1 MLLSETEDH
10 AGASVIGRVRIPGLT
25 QSETPCMWRSPLC
38 GTREISQT
46 SRYRTRT
53 DS

>member
-10 AGASVIGRVRIPGLT
+10 ADASVIFGEFASGLA
-25 QSETPCMWRSPLC
+25 QSETPCTWRSPLC
-38 GTREISQT
+38 GTREISYM
-46 SRYRTRT
+46 SEHCIRA